1 MSDLICVYTDGACRG
16 NPGPGGWGAL
26 IVLDEEEITLF
37 GGENNTTNNRME
49 MTAAIEALSY
59 FSESSSIKLTTDSN
73 YLKDGIEKWVLGWK
87 KNGWKTSSKKPV
99 KNRELWIKVDE
110 LNQYHDIT
118 WCWVKGH
125 SGHAENERVDQ
136 AANLA
141 IDSMLDEISLCDK

>member
-73 YLKDGIEKWVLGWK
+73 YLKDGIEKWVSGWK
-87 KNGWKTSSKKPV
+87 KNGWKTK
-99 KNRELWIKVDE
+99 
-110 LNQYHDIT
+110 
-118 WCWVKGH
+118 
-125 SGHAENERVDQ
+125 
-136 AANLA
+136 LA
-141 IDSMLDEISLCDK
+141 IEALIERPGALESALDMAKASPRMAGLILELQTIQPSWVWILAHA